1 MGLRGLVLSGGG
13 SRGAYQ
19 VGVLRR
25 LMVDL
30 GRDYDVVCGISVGA
44 LNAATLCQAPLN
56 APDSAYAKLSE
67 LWDQVGPRKVWKHRF
82 LWYLASLWSPSVYDS
97 SPLQRWVSEAVDVD
111 AIRTSKRKLR
121 VGAVSWRTAEH
132 RIVDETSSDLH
143 KWVLAS
149 SSFPA
154 FFKPVEIEG
163 EQWTDGGVRSVTPL
177 GAAIRAGATDI
188 DVIMTSNPDDG
199 AAWVPK
205 GRSALWRALRAIEMA
220 LDEVTRGDLK
230 EAGLKNDLARL
241 GATYKDVK
249 IRLIQPSRPLEYDSL
264 DFGQEGIK
272 RMRAFGYEDA
282 QQLI

>member
-1 MGLRGLVLSGGG
+1 M
-13 SRGAYQ
+13 
-19 VGVLRR
+19 LRR
-25 LMVDL
+25 LLVDL

-56 APDSAYAKLSE
+56 APDVAYDKLSE
-67 LWDQVGPRKVWKHRF
+67 LWDQVGPRRVWKHRF
-82 LWYLASLWSPSVYDS
+82 LWHLASLWSPSVYDS
-97 SPLQRWVSEAVDVD
+97 GPLQRWVAEAIDVE
-111 AIRTSKRKLR
+111 AIRASRRKLR

-132 RIVDETSSDLH
+132 RIVDETSANLH
-143 KWVLAS
+143 QWVLAS

-163 EQWTDGGVRSVTPL
+163 EEWTDGGVRSMTPL

-220 LDEVTRGDLK
+220 VDEVTRGDLK

-241 GATYKDVK
+241 GAAYKDVK
-249 IRLIQPSRPLEYDSL
+249 IRLLQPSRPLEYDSL
-264 DFGQEGIK
+264 DFDQQGIK
-272 RMRAFGYEDA
+272 RMREIGYEDA
-282 QQLI
+282 RHLI